1 MLTMTKMCLVSAQLP
16 NRQKTSNVK
25 AAFKPRP
32 LRTLVEAGSTQRIS
46 NVFLTKAFKRG
57 CEVEIEKLEI

>member
-32 LRTLVEAGSTQRIS
+32 LRTLVEAGSTQ
-46 NVFLTKAFKRG
+46 
-57 CEVEIEKLEI
+57 